1 MSLACLLLD
10 PLKRLETDAKLS
22 SLLQVWEIIRTKHR
36 EIPAQAVTVLLYVAS
51 HNPCHKQSIEEDQD
65 LTTSSCSRMIDLLNK
80 GSGRDGVQTPGLA
93 LIEKYSDPSNGRR
106 FLLRLT
112 PEGEDL
118 VDQIKDTLC

>member
-1 MSLACLLLD
+1 MD
-10 PLKRLETDAKLS
+10 PLKRLETDQKLN

-51 HNPCHKQSIEEDQD
+51 HNPCHKQAIEEDQE

-80 GSGRDGVQTPGLA
+80 GYGRGGVKTPGLG

>member
-1 MSLACLLLD
+1 MD
-10 PLKRLETDAKLS
+10 PLKRLETDAKLN

>member
-1 MSLACLLLD
+1 MD
-10 PLKRLETDAKLS
+10 PLKRLETDHKLN

-51 HNPCHKQSIEEDQD
+51 HNPCHKQAIEEDQE

-80 GSGRDGVQTPGLA
+80 GYGRGGVKTPGLG